1 MLIDPGIRTC
11 GTPAR
16 VLIVDDH
23 PTVREGLALRISRQT
38 DLVVCGEVS
47 DVPEAMEFV
56 RDSIPDVAVVDITL
70 KTGSG
75 IDLIKH
81 FKDVSRSI
89 HVLGWSM
96 HVDSLYAERVLRAGA
111 EGYINKLEATDLV
124 IGAIRHILTGKIYLS
139 EPMSDQLLRRSIGGA
154 RQVLGATPVET
165 LSDRELETYRLIGEG
180 LSTKE
185 VAQRMDTHLR
195 TVETYLARIKRKFN
209 FENRQQL
216 VHAAAQWSIENQ

>member
-1 MLIDPGIRTC
+1 MLIGAETQSFAP
-11 GTPAR
+11 PAT

-23 PTVREGLALRISRQT
+23 PTVREGLALRISGLT

-56 RDSIPDVAVVDITL
+56 STTIPDIAVVDITL

-81 FKDVSRSI
+81 FKEVRPSI
-89 HVLGWSM
+89 HILGWSM
-96 HVDSLYAERVLRAGA
+96 HIDSLYAERVLRAGA
-111 EGYINKLEATDLV
+111 EGYINKLEATEH
-124 IGAIRHILTGKIYLS
+124 IIEAIRHILTGKIYLS
-139 EPMSDQLLRRSIGGA
+139 EPMADQLLRRSIGGA
-154 RQVLGATPVET
+154 RQTLGVTPVET

-180 LSTKE
+180 LSTRE
-185 VAQRMDTHLR
+185 IAQRMDTHLR
-195 TVETYLARIKRKFN
+195 TVETFLARIKRKFN

-216 VHAAAQWSIENQ
+216 VHAAAQWSVENQ